1 MLPKPWTA
9 AEVSEVFQRALAD
22 APDRKIH

>member
-9 AEVSEVFQRALAD
+9 AEVSEVFQRALGG